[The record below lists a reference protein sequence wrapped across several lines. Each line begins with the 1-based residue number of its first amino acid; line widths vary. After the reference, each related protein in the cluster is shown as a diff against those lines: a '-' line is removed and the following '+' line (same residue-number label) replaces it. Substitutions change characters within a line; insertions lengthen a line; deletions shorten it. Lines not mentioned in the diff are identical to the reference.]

1 MSRSARLLLV
11 RGEGVKRLPFI
22 RLRVGLALED
32 RERRSLRVGD
42 HSDAA
47 AEDLGGRRY
56 RAPADAL
63 RVARGVVGVLDR
75 EVGEPV
81 RRDPSLL
88 ICLGADASIQA

>member
-1 MSRSARLLLV
+1 MSRSAAAVLV

-32 RERRSLRVGD
+32 RKSRSLWVGH

-47 AEDLGGRRY
+47 EEALGGRHY
-56 RAPADAL
+56 RAPANAL

-75 EVGEPV
+75 EVREPV
-81 RRDPSLL
+81 RRVPSLL
-88 ICLGADASIQA
+88 ICLRADASIQA